1 VNEREDVNDVK
12 REGLQGLQV
21 AGGKFCWRSCI
32 THHVF
37 TFHASRFTFHKLRDY
52 ELRRPPMTT
61 LTSRERVLRAIRRQ
75 PTDCVAAMPYMY
87 DIAAETAGIPVLEFC
102 TDPQAM
108 VRAQLALHEQ
118 VGQDVIAIGADNYY
132 IAEGFGCGTTR
143 NPDEIPA
150 MIKPPLEN
158 IAEVFD
164 LEVPDPQRDG
174 RMPVMLEALKLARK
188 AVGDTVALRSPG
200 TGPFAL
206 ASYFIGSQQWLLE
219 IAMVE
224 HGLEGANEEAVLHA
238 LELSTEALIRFGKAC
253 HDAGADI
260 LHCGDSLASCNVIS
274 PGTYQR
280 FSWPYSKTGLRSL
293 ACPRRAELPPAHL
306 WQQHPRPRLS
316 MPTPAPIWSRST
328 TPLTWPKPSGASA
341 TVQQSWATSTPSPN
355 SWKGRPRWCA
365 PRPSAVSIRP
375 AQAAASS
382 WDPAA
387 SSPVTLRWKTCAP

>member
-1 VNEREDVNDVK
+1 M
-12 REGLQGLQV
+12 
-21 AGGKFCWRSCI
+21 S
-32 THHVF
+32 
-37 TFHASRFTFHKLRDY
+37 
-52 ELRRPPMTT
+52 T

-102 TDPQAM
+102 TDPEAM

-158 IAEVFD
+158 ISGVFD

-174 RMPVMLEALKLARK
+174 RMPVMLEALRLARK
-188 AVGDTVALRSPG
+188 AVGDRVALRSPG

-280 FSWPYSKTGLRSL
+280 FSWPYSKRVFEAWHAHGAQNCLLHICGNSTRVLDLYADTG
-293 ACPRRAELPPAHL
+293 ADMVEIDNAVDMAEAKRRIGDRTAVVGNVNTITELL
-306 WQQHPRPRLS
+306 EG
-316 MPTPAPIWSRST
+316 TPEMVR
-328 TPLTWPKPSGASA
+328 ASA
-341 TVQQSWATSTPSPN
+341 QRCIDQAGADGGFLLGSGCIV
-355 SWKGRPRWCA
+355 PRYA
-365 PRPSAVSIRP
+365 PLENVRAMIEVAHSQPYP
-375 AQAAASS
+375 G
-382 WDPAA
+382 
-387 SSPVTLRWKTCAP
+387 KFEG